1 MAETDPDTPT
11 WRSVATVGGVA
22 AVTLVA
28 ADLFLQTLA
37 PPLHPR
43 EVEEAIA
50 DYEASDPTTLVLGS
64 SHARSFVAV
73 DRVLR
78 ERGSQDRLVAVPLE
92 WGKFTSYE
100 WMLNHRLRPVIEEK
114 DASGKLVRGK
124 LKRFIM
130 LTAWW
135 DICGRDGAPKEWNVP
150 SRAWA
155 FPDFLKSVWEEGLNN
170 YSRTYVSTRWTRA
183 MDFSI
188 LVTDRGHDRL
198 AAAVTDAVRGP
209 RDDVN
214 QRRADAQLK
223 KSTRIVETGV
233 DCVAYPAEIAAMNR
247 ILDWAKERGLDTSV
261 VLFPMAPKVMTPYAR
276 EKVMAP
282 SELALHTVAQQRG
295 LRYVDYTY
303 AIGLTEA
310 DFRPDLDHLNP
321 TGDQKF
327 AEYVLSRELAF
338 LKDPP
343 SAEAATPAP
352 APQPLGAGAV
362 EP

>member
-1 MAETDPDTPT
+1 MPAIVADTDPNTPT

-22 AVTLVA
+22 AATLLA

-50 DYEASDPTTLVLGS
+50 DYRASDPTTLVLGS

-78 ERGSQDRLVAVPLE
+78 EQGSQERVLAVPLE

-100 WMLNHRLRPVIEEK
+100 WVLQNRLRPVIEEK
-114 DASGKLVRGK
+114 DSAGNLVRGR
-124 LKRFIM
+124 LERFIM

-170 YSRTYVSTRWTRA
+170 YSRTYVSTRWRRA
-183 MDFSI
+183 LDFSI

-198 AAAVTDAVRGP
+198 PAAIADAIRGP
-209 RDDVN
+209 REDVAK
-214 QRRADAQLK
+214 RRADAQRK
-223 KSTRIVETGV
+223 KSIRIVEEGV
-233 DCVAYPAEIAAMNR
+233 DCVAYPAELAAMNR
-247 ILDWAKERGLDTSV
+247 VLDWAKERGLDTTI
-261 VLFPMAPKVMTPYAR
+261 VLFPMAPSVMTPLAR
-276 EKVMAP
+276 AKVMIP

-310 DFRPDLDHLNP
+310 DFRTDLDHLNP
-321 TGDQKF
+321 TGDAKF
-327 AEYVLSRELAF
+327 ADYVLSRELAF
-338 LKDPP
+338 LKGDPT
-343 SAEAATPAP
+343 SAAPAP
-352 APQPLGAGAV
+352 ATDAPAAR
-362 EP
+362 

>member
-1 MAETDPDTPT
+1 VAETDPSTPT

-22 AVTLVA
+22 ALTLVA

-37 PPLHPR
+37 PTLHPR

-50 DYEASDPTTLVLGS
+50 DYRASDPTTLVLGS

-78 ERGSQDRLVAVPLE
+78 ERGSQERVVAVPLE

-100 WMLNHRLRPVIEEK
+100 WVLKNRLLPVIDEK
-114 DASGKLVRGK
+114 DSAGNLVRGR

-155 FPDFLKSVWEEGLNN
+155 FPDFLRSVWDEGLNN
-170 YSRTYVSTRWTRA
+170 YSRTYVSTRWTRGL
-183 MDFSI
+183 DFSI

-198 AAAVTDAVRGP
+198 AAAVVDAVRGK
-209 RDDVN
+209 RADVTE
-214 QRRADAQLK
+214 RRAEAQRK
-223 KSTRIVETGV
+223 KSIRIVEDGV
-233 DCVAYPAEIAAMNR
+233 DCVAYPAELAAMNR

-261 VLFPMAPKVMTPYAR
+261 VLFPMAPSVMTPLAR
-276 EKVMAP
+276 EKVMVP

-310 DFRPDLDHLNP
+310 DFRVDLDHLNP
-321 TGDQKF
+321 TGDAKF
-327 AEYVLSRELAF
+327 ADYVLSRELAF
-338 LKDPP
+338 LKGD
-343 SAEAATPAP
+343 AAP
-352 APQPLGAGAV
+352 AASAPPLGVGA
-362 EP
+362 PDAPAAR